1 MGEFEKV
8 RDDLLKKQLGA
19 DYKKFEMPRKNM
31 PTENDMG
38 PLPVPP
44 ADVKKVKKEK
54 TSVEVERK
62 AKGGKITAANYD
74 KEYGKIYRKAVKK
87 MSSGGSTASKRAD
100 GCATKGKTKGR
111 II

>member
-1 MGEFEKV
+1 MDEFEKV
-8 RDDLLKKQLGA
+8 RDELLKKQLGA
-19 DYKKFEMPRKNM
+19 DYKKFDMPRKNI
-31 PTENDMG
+31 PLNDDMG
-38 PLPVPP
+38 PLPTPP

-62 AKGGKITAANYD
+62 AKGGMIK
-74 KEYGKIYRKAVKK
+74 
-87 MSSGGSTASKRAD
+87 SSASKRAD